1 MTLAD
6 ACTTEQG
13 GADTCPRVEGLTSK
27 ASEAIEG
34 RSMDLRNIDVEHRW
48 LGNAISDERVG
59 VLDRGEKVLE
69 AWGLFLAACDGSG
82 HGNL

>member
-1 MTLAD
+1 
-6 ACTTEQG
+6 
-13 GADTCPRVEGLTSK
+13 
-27 ASEAIEG
+27 
-34 RSMDLRNIDVEHRW
+34 MDLRNIDVEHRW
-48 LGNAISDERVG
+48 LGDDISDERVG